1 MSESSGH
8 VVIAPDK
15 FKGSL
20 TGAEVAAR
28 VAAGLGP
35 DVVTVALPVADGGDG
50 TVDAVVAC
58 GFTRV
63 EVEVTGPTGQP
74 VRAAYAWREPA
85 EHARRPA
92 AGEDAAAVPAGPG
105 SSPSLAD
112 PGSSTPPAGP
122 GSSPSPSPS
131 PSPAAAEVPTAVIEL
146 AEASGLRRLPGDPQ
160 ALTATSYG
168 VGELIAHAVRRGA
181 RRIVLGLGG
190 SACTDGGA
198 GMMQALGVRFLDAGG
213 QELPRGGAALR
224 TLEKIDKSGLIA
236 IDDVEF
242 VVAGDVDNPL
252 LGPYGAAAVYG
263 PQKGA
268 GPEEVK
274 VLEGAL
280 ARLAAVAAH
289 THGLAGA
296 IEHDG
301 IVRPMGVAAQPG
313 AGAAGGVGFAALA
326 FLSADVRPGIEY
338 LLDLLG
344 FHDLLDGARL
354 VITGEGSLDE
364 QTLRGKAPAGV
375 AAAAAKAGIPVVAV
389 CGRRALGDE
398 ELNAAG
404 ITAAY
409 ALTDIEPDPAV
420 CMSEA
425 GPLLERLAR
434 EVARGHL

>member
-1 MSESSGH
+1 MSEFSGH
-8 VVIAPDK
+8 VLIAPDK

-35 DVVTVALPVADGGDG
+35 EVVTVALPVADGGDG

-74 VRAAYAWREPA
+74 VRAAYAWRE
-85 EHARRPA
+85 A
-92 AGEDAAAVPAGPG
+92 APAGDAGPYSA
-105 SSPSLAD
+105 SSPGAD
-112 PGSSTPPAGP
+112 
-122 GSSPSPSPS
+122 
-131 PSPAAAEVPTAVIEL
+131 EVPTAVVEL
-146 AEASGLRRLPGDPQ
+146 AEASGLRRLPGDLQP
-160 ALTATSYG
+160 LTATSYG
-168 VGELIAHAVRRGA
+168 TGELIAHAVRRGA

-198 GMMQALGVRFLDAGG
+198 GMMRALGVRFLDAGG
-213 QELPRGGAALR
+213 QELPPGGAALR
-224 TLEKIDKSGLIA
+224 TLEKIDKSGLMEIG
-236 IDDVEF
+236 DVEF
-242 VVAGDVDNPL
+242 VVASDVDNPL
-252 LGPYGAAAVYG
+252 LGPHGAAAVYG

-268 GPEEVK
+268 SPEEVK
-274 VLEGAL
+274 LLEGAL

-326 FLSADVRPGIEY
+326 FLSADIRPGIEY

-344 FHDLLDGARL
+344 FHERLDGARL
-354 VITGEGSLDE
+354 VITGEGSLDG

-375 AAAAAKAGIPVVAV
+375 AAAAAKAGVPVVAV
-389 CGRRALGDE
+389 CGRRALGDD

-420 CMSEA
+420 CMSKA

-434 EVARGHL
+434 EVGRKHL